1 MEIWLTDAVVVDTG
15 FVVDSLVG
23 DALVVTMVLLVAA
36 TLLLMEADTTVGL
49 VSVERLTVVLMG
61 ARVLVVMVV
70 VVVVVSL
77 AMVLVVAMVL
87 LVVATSKCQNTIFYN
102 VFNWVKL

>member
-1 MEIWLTDAVVVDTG
+1 MKIWLTDAVVVDTG

-70 VVVVVSL
+70 VVVVSL

>member
-70 VVVVVSL
+70 VVVVSL

>member
-1 MEIWLTDAVVVDTG
+1 VKIWLTDAVVVDTG

-70 VVVVVSL
+70 VVVVSL

>member
-1 MEIWLTDAVVVDTG
+1 VEIWLTDAVVVDTG

-70 VVVVVSL
+70 VVVVSL